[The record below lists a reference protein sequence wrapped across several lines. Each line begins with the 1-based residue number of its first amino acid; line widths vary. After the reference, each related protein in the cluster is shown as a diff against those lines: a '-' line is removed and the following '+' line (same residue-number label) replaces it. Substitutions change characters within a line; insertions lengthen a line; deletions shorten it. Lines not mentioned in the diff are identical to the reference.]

1 MKANTLNFIT
11 LSIEGL
17 MHHFAENISQHAIF
31 TSKKRIE
38 PIIAE
43 KLDAEPIISKSQIKQ
58 LAKYGINV
66 KQDSNHHILF
76 EFNDDAKPINMQ
88 HIANIINFDIKYRYQ
103 ITPQAIKITGDLIGL
118 IGSIISL
125 FIAAKKE
132 EK

>member
-31 TSKKRIE
+31 TSKKRIN

-43 KLDAEPIISKSQIKQ
+43 KIDAEPIISKSQIKQ

-76 EFNDDAKPINMQ
+76 EFNDDTKHINMQ
-88 HIANIINFDIKYRYQ
+88 HVADIVDFDIKYRYQ
-103 ITPQAIKITGDLIGL
+103 ITPQAIKIAGNLIGL
-118 IGSIISL
+118 VGSIISL
-125 FIAAKKE
+125 SMITKKE
-132 EK
+132 DQ